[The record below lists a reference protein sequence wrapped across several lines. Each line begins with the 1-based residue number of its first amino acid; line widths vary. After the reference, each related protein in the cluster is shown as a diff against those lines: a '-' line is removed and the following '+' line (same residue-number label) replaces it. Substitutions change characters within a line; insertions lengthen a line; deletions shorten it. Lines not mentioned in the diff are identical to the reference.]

1 MSEKVKFSDEEL
13 KDLEQLQN
21 DYSQKQVELGQ
32 VHVQRLLLNQQIEEL
47 HNKKSAI
54 EQEYIQIQRR
64 EKQLV
69 DALNQKYGP
78 GQLDPETGVFTP
90 NKSYNLYF

>member
-13 KDLEQLQN
+13 KNLEQLQN
-21 DYSQKQVELGQ
+21 DYSEKQVELGQ

-47 HNKKSAI
+47 HNKQSAL
-54 EQEYIQIQRR
+54 EQEYIQIQGR

-69 DALNQKYGP
+69 DGLNQKYGP

-90 NKSYNLYF
+90 AK

>member
-47 HNKKSAI
+47 RNKQSAL
-54 EQEYIQIQRR
+54 EQEYIQIQGR

-90 NKSYNLYF
+90 AK

>member
-1 MSEKVKFSDEEL
+1 MAEKIKFNDDEL
-13 KDLEQLQN
+13 KQLESLQN

-32 VHVQRLLLNQQIEEL
+32 VHVQRLLLNQQLAELQNRQSELEQQYIE
-47 HNKKSAI
+47 
-54 EQEYIQIQRR
+54 IQGR

-69 DALNQKYGP
+69 DTLNGKYGA

-90 NKSYNLYF
+90 AN

>member
-47 HNKKSAI
+47 HNKQSALD
-54 EQEYIQIQRR
+54 QEYIQIQGR

-90 NKSYNLYF
+90 AK

>member
-32 VHVQRLLLNQQIEEL
+32 VHVQRLLLNQQMEQL
-47 HNKKSAI
+47 HNKQSEL
-54 EQEYIQIQRR
+54 EQEYIQIQGR

-69 DALNQKYGP
+69 DSLNQKYGP

-90 NKSYNLYF
+90 AK

>member
-32 VHVQRLLLNQQIEEL
+32 VHVQRLLLNQQMEQL
-47 HNKKSAI
+47 HNKQSEL
-54 EQEYIQIQRR
+54 EQEYIQIQGK

-69 DALNQKYGP
+69 DGLNQKYGP

-90 NKSYNLYF
+90 AK

>member
-13 KDLEQLQN
+13 KDLAQLQN

-32 VHVQRLLLNQQIEEL
+32 VHVQRLLLSQQIEEL
-47 HNKKSAI
+47 QNKQSAL
-54 EQEYIQIQRR
+54 EQEYIQIQGR

-90 NKSYNLYF
+90 AK

>member
-32 VHVQRLLLNQQIEEL
+32 VHVQRLLLNQQMEQL
-47 HNKKSAI
+47 HNKQSEL
-54 EQEYIQIQRR
+54 EQEYIQIQGR

-90 NKSYNLYF
+90 AK

>member
-1 MSEKVKFSDEEL
+1 MSEKIKFSDEEL

-47 HNKKSAI
+47 QNKQSAL
-54 EQEYIQIQRR
+54 EQEYIQIQGR

-90 NKSYNLYF
+90 AK

>member
-32 VHVQRLLLNQQIEEL
+32 VHVQRLLLNQQMEQL
-47 HNKKSAI
+47 HNSIFKFKVGKNNWLMHSIKSMD
-54 EQEYIQIQRR
+54 
-64 EKQLV
+64 LV
-69 DALNQKYGP
+69 
-78 GQLDPETGVFTP
+78 
-90 NKSYNLYF
+90 S

>member
-32 VHVQRLLLNQQIEEL
+32 VHVQRLLLNQQMEQL
-47 HNKKSAI
+47 HKD
-54 EQEYIQIQRR
+54 
-64 EKQLV
+64 LM
-69 DALNQKYGP
+69 
-78 GQLDPETGVFTP
+78 
-90 NKSYNLYF
+90 LYY

>member
-13 KDLEQLQN
+13 KDIEQLQN

-47 HNKKSAI
+47 HNKQSAL
-54 EQEYIQIQRR
+54 EQEYIQIQGR

-90 NKSYNLYF
+90 AK

>member
-21 DYSQKQVELGQ
+21 DNSQKQGELGQ

-47 HNKKSAI
+47 HNNQSAL
-54 EQEYIQIQRR
+54 EQEYIQIQGR

-78 GQLDPETGVFTP
+78 GQLDPETGVYTP
-90 NKSYNLYF
+90 AK

>member
-47 HNKKSAI
+47 HNKQSAL
-54 EQEYIQIQRR
+54 EREYIQIQGR

-90 NKSYNLYF
+90 AK

>member
-47 HNKKSAI
+47 QNKQSAL
-54 EQEYIQIQRR
+54 EQEYIQIQGR

-90 NKSYNLYF
+90 AK

>member
-47 HNKKSAI
+47 HNKQSAL
-54 EQEYIQIQRR
+54 EQEYIQIQGR

-90 NKSYNLYF
+90 AK

>member
-32 VHVQRLLLNQQIEEL
+32 VHVQRLLLNQQMEQL
-47 HNKKSAI
+47 HNKQSEL
-54 EQEYIQIQRR
+54 EQEYIQIQGR

-69 DALNQKYGP
+69 DGLNQKYGP

-90 NKSYNLYF
+90 AK

>member
-21 DYSQKQVELGQ
+21 DYSEKQVELGQ

-47 HNKKSAI
+47 HNKQSAL
-54 EQEYIQIQRR
+54 EQEYIQIQGR

-90 NKSYNLYF
+90 AK

>member
-47 HNKKSAI
+47 QNKQSTL
-54 EQEYIQIQRR
+54 EQEYIQIQGR

-90 NKSYNLYF
+90 AK

>member
-32 VHVQRLLLNQQIEEL
+32 VHVQRLLLNEQIEEL
-47 HNKKSAI
+47 HNKQSAL
-54 EQEYIQIQRR
+54 EQEYIQIQGR

-90 NKSYNLYF
+90 AK

>member
-47 HNKKSAI
+47 HNKQSAL
-54 EQEYIQIQRR
+54 EQEYIQIQGR

-90 NKSYNLYF
+90 TK

>member
-21 DYSQKQVELGQ
+21 DYSEKQVELGQ
-32 VHVQRLLLNQQIEEL
+32 VHVQRLLLNQQMEQL
-47 HNKKSAI
+47 HNKQSEL
-54 EQEYIQIQRR
+54 EQEYIQIQGR

-69 DALNQKYGP
+69 DGLNQKYGP

-90 NKSYNLYF
+90 AK

>member
-32 VHVQRLLLNQQIEEL
+32 VHVQRLLLNQQMEQL
-47 HNKKSAI
+47 HNKQSEL
-54 EQEYIQIQRR
+54 EQEYIQIQGR

-69 DALNQKYGP
+69 DGLNQKYGP
-78 GQLDPETGVFTP
+78 GQLDPEPGVFTP
-90 NKSYNLYF
+90 AK

>member
-13 KDLEQLQN
+13 KNLEQLQN
-21 DYSQKQVELGQ
+21 DYSEKQVELGQ
-32 VHVQRLLLNQQIEEL
+32 VHVQRLLLNQQMEQL
-47 HNKKSAI
+47 HNKQSEL
-54 EQEYIQIQRR
+54 EQEYIQIQGR

-69 DALNQKYGP
+69 DGLNQKYGP

-90 NKSYNLYF
+90 AK

>member
-47 HNKKSAI
+47 HNKQSAL
-54 EQEYIQIQRR
+54 EQEYIQIQGR

-69 DALNQKYGP
+69 DALNQK
-78 GQLDPETGVFTP
+78 
-90 NKSYNLYF
+90 

>member
-13 KDLEQLQN
+13 KNLEQLQN
-21 DYSQKQVELGQ
+21 DYSEKQVELGQ

-47 HNKKSAI
+47 HNKQSAL
-54 EQEYIQIQRR
+54 EQEYIQIQGR

-90 NKSYNLYF
+90 AK

>member
-1 MSEKVKFSDEEL
+1 MSEKIKFSDEEL

-32 VHVQRLLLNQQIEEL
+32 VHVQRLLLNQQMEQL
-47 HNKKSAI
+47 HNKQSEL
-54 EQEYIQIQRR
+54 EQEYIQIQGR

-69 DALNQKYGP
+69 DGLNQKYGP

-90 NKSYNLYF
+90 AK

>member
-1 MSEKVKFSDEEL
+1 MSEKVKFSDQEL

-47 HNKKSAI
+47 HNKQSAL
-54 EQEYIQIQRR
+54 EQEYIQIQGR

-90 NKSYNLYF
+90 AK

>member
-1 MSEKVKFSDEEL
+1 MAEKVKFSDEEL

-47 HNKKSAI
+47 QNKQSAL
-54 EQEYIQIQRR
+54 EQEYIQIQGR

-90 NKSYNLYF
+90 AK

>member
-21 DYSQKQVELGQ
+21 DYSQNQVELGQ
-32 VHVQRLLLNQQIEEL
+32 GHVQRVLVNQQIEEL
-47 HNKKSAI
+47 HNKQSAL
-54 EQEYIQIQRR
+54 EQEYIQIQGR
-64 EKQLV
+64 EKHLV

-90 NKSYNLYF
+90 AK

>member
-21 DYSQKQVELGQ
+21 DYSKKQVELGQ

-47 HNKKSAI
+47 HNKQSAL
-54 EQEYIQIQRR
+54 EQEYIQIQGR

-90 NKSYNLYF
+90 AK

>member
-32 VHVQRLLLNQQIEEL
+32 VHVQRLLLNQQMEQL
-47 HNKKSAI
+47 HNKQSAL
-54 EQEYIQIQRR
+54 EQEYIQIQGR

-90 NKSYNLYF
+90 AK

>member
-1 MSEKVKFSDEEL
+1 M
-13 KDLEQLQN
+13 
-21 DYSQKQVELGQ
+21 GQ

-47 HNKKSAI
+47 HNKQSAL
-54 EQEYIQIQRR
+54 EQEYIQIQGR

-90 NKSYNLYF
+90 AK

>member
-32 VHVQRLLLNQQIEEL
+32 VHVQRLLLNQQMEQL
-47 HNKKSAI
+47 HNKQSEL
-54 EQEYIQIQRR
+54 EQEYIQIQGR
-64 EKQLV
+64 
-69 DALNQKYGP
+69 
-78 GQLDPETGVFTP
+78 
-90 NKSYNLYF
+90 

>member
-1 MSEKVKFSDEEL
+1 MSEKIKFSDEEL

-32 VHVQRLLLNQQIEEL
+32 VHVQRLLLNQQMEQL
-47 HNKKSAI
+47 HNKQSEL
-54 EQEYIQIQRR
+54 EQEYIQIQGR

-90 NKSYNLYF
+90 AK

>member
-47 HNKKSAI
+47 HNKQSAL
-54 EQEYIQIQRR
+54 EQEYIQIQGR

-78 GQLDPETGVFTP
+78 GQLDPETGEFTP
-90 NKSYNLYF
+90 AK

>member
-32 VHVQRLLLNQQIEEL
+32 VHVQRLLLNQQMEQLQNKQSEL
-47 HNKKSAI
+47 
-54 EQEYIQIQRR
+54 EQEYIQIQGR

-69 DALNQKYGP
+69 DGLNQKYGP

-90 NKSYNLYF
+90 AK

>member
-47 HNKKSAI
+47 HNKQSEL
-54 EQEYIQIQRR
+54 EQEYIQIQGR

-69 DALNQKYGP
+69 DGLNQKYGP

-90 NKSYNLYF
+90 AK